1 MLSFYVTITTIKNGW
16 CIMGVVRMI
25 LSLILT
31 VFQFIG
37 SFIVPGNSFDYIKN
51 SFTNTNKLCY
61 SERYYK
67 LSETKEN
74 NTDAW
79 RNGMISGNGLQG
91 IITSG
96 APYSDSL
103 IYQNIHFIMPNEK
116 VRYCPDTS
124 DELETVK
131 QSIAESKD
139 IVDNA
144 SYDDVYSFHPGGALR
159 ITQKWQ
165 PTVKYYRYT
174 NYETAEVGVK
184 YTNLAGTWE
193 RVSFTSQTDN
203 ATITKISKSSKGKKI
218 NLTLTFDNIST
229 FANFENGSEVDLKY
243 KKLVSENAD
252 TISFIAHYPEY
263 KESELK
269 TGAYTTVVYV
279 IVEGGTKE
287 KVSSEDVTD
296 TQYCGKDNP
305 SIKITDA
312 DNVYLIAIS
321 DRDYEVGSTKDFE
334 SEEQFKLIEK
344 SRKKAKNIQEK
355 YTEDDIFSY
364 EEAIKEHSE
373 IFSSEY
379 NKVTF
384 SLGETD
390 SDASNE
396 KLIFKQMG
404 KKEINCDLAERAYY
418 SGRYAYLCCSGYST
432 SRLGGLWTGEWA
444 PGWGSKYTM
453 DANVNLQTSSLNTS
467 NMPSSYIG
475 YASFLLRQMPDWEE
489 NAKAT
494 HGFTDAIQAPVNTD
508 GDKAVITETCYP
520 YPFRY
525 WNAGASW
532 MLNPLYETLLCYGDV
547 TIPIT
552 DEFDL
557 NNLKSVLSVTEEDL
571 TDEAIKEMEKSGYLD
586 LRSEILLPLLIKSAN
601 YWDQIMTPEYYTDK
615 NGEVHFEKGKTELL
629 EGETYAILPSYS
641 PENNPENYPSP
652 SVENAAIDISACKS
666 NLLML
671 IDIQKSIDENADT
684 SYWEELLNKLPPYLY
699 DETGTL
705 KEWAANEFT
714 ENNLHR
720 HLSHLYCAWPMFET
734 QDDEALKKA
743 CDQAILNR
751 ASENQAS
758 HALVHRALIGA
769 RLKDSKAVEESLL
782 NLMNHGIY
790 YDSMMTNHD
799 YDRNSCYCTDFA
811 IGYLGIVNE
820 SLVYSYNNEIELL
833 PATPKSFENGEICGI
848 RTRNRCVI
856 DSLRW
861 DLKNSVLIVT
871 ITSEINQTLTIS
883 CGLSEDEEKITF
895 EANNPRTLEFTF

>member
-1 MLSFYVTITTIKNGW
+1 
-16 CIMGVVRMI
+16 MGVVRMI

-31 VFQFIG
+31 FFQFTGALLIPG
-37 SFIVPGNSFDYIKN
+37 SSFDYIQA
-51 SFTNTNKLCY
+51 SFSSSEKACF

-67 LSETKEN
+67 LSETREN
-74 NTDAW
+74 NTDTW
-79 RNGMISGNGLQG
+79 RNGMVSGNGIQG
-91 IITSG
+91 VITSG

-159 ITQKWQ
+159 IKSTWQ

-174 NYETAEVGVK
+174 DYETAQVGVK
-184 YTNLAGTWE
+184 YTNLGGEWE
-193 RVSFTSQTDN
+193 RVTFTSQTDN
-203 ATITKISKSSKGKKI
+203 ATITKITESSKGKKV
-218 NLTLTFDNIST
+218 NVTLSFDDIST
-229 FANFENGSEVDLKY
+229 FANFENGNEVDLKY
-243 KKLVSENAD
+243 KKLVSENLD
-252 TISFIAHYPEY
+252 TISFIAHYPNY

-269 TGAYTTVVYV
+269 NGSYATVVYV
-279 IVEGGTKE
+279 IAEGGTKKLTE
-287 KVSSEDVTD
+287 LKETEDS
-296 TQYCGKDNP
+296 QYCGNNNP
-305 SIKITDA
+305 GIKIEDA
-312 DNVYLIAIS
+312 DSVYLIAIS
-321 DRDYEVGSTKDFE
+321 ERDFNSGSLEDFE
-334 SEEQFKLIEK
+334 KSNNHPLIE
-344 SRKKAKNIQEK
+344 SITKKAIDIKEK
-355 YTEDDIFSY
+355 YSENGKFSY
-364 EEAIKEHSE
+364 EKAIEKHAE
-373 IFSSEY
+373 IFAEEY

-384 SLGETD
+384 SLGNED
-390 SDASNE
+390 STLSNE
-396 KLIFKQMG
+396 KLIFKQIT
-404 KKEINCDLAERAYY
+404 KKEINEDLAERAYY

-432 SRLGGLWTGEWA
+432 SRLGGMWTGEWA

-467 NMPSSYIG
+467 NMTSSYVG
-475 YASFLLRQMPDWEE
+475 YATFLLRQMPDWEE

-547 TIPIT
+547 KIPVT
-552 DEFDL
+552 NEFDL
-557 NNLKSVLSVTEEDL
+557 SSLKSVLSLTEEDL
-571 TDEAIKEMEKSGYLD
+571 TNEDINTLKEKGYLD
-586 LRSEILLPLLIKSAN
+586 LRSEILLPLLLKSAN

-615 NGEVHFEKGKTELL
+615 NGEVHYQKGKTELF

-652 SVENAAIDISACKS
+652 SVANASIDISACRS

-671 IDIQKSIDENADT
+671 IEILKSVDENADT
-684 SYWEELLNKLPPYLY
+684 SYWEELLEKVPPYLY
-699 DETGTL
+699 DETGAL
-705 KEWAANEFT
+705 KEWSANEFT

-734 QDDEALKKA
+734 QDNEQLKKA

-769 RLKDSKAVEESLL
+769 RLKDSEAVEESLL

-811 IGYLGIVNE
+811 IGYLGIINE
-820 SLVYSYNNEIELL
+820 SLVYSYNKGIELL
-833 PATPKSFENGEICGI
+833 PALPESFENGEICGI
-848 RTRNRCVI
+848 RTRNRCI
-856 DSLRW
+856 INSLEW
-861 DLKNSVLIVT
+861 DTSSNTIEIS
-871 ITSEINQTLTIS
+871 ITSETAQTLKISNALTNEAKEVTFKANETKTIN
-883 CGLSEDEEKITF
+883 F
-895 EANNPRTLEFTF
+895 

>member
-1 MLSFYVTITTIKNGW
+1 MFTIKNGW

-25 LSLILT
+25 LSLVLT
-31 VFQFIG
+31 AFQFVG
-37 SFIVPGNSFDYIKN
+37 SFIIPGNSFDYINN
-51 SFTNTNKLCY
+51 SFTSTNKACY

-74 NTDAW
+74 NTDSW

-91 IITSG
+91 VITSG

-124 DELETVK
+124 EELETVK
-131 QSIAESKD
+131 QNIAESKD
-139 IVDNA
+139 IVDDA

-184 YTNLAGTWE
+184 YTNFDGTWE

-203 ATITKISKSSKGKKI
+203 ATITKISKSTKGNKV
-218 NLTLTFDNIST
+218 NLTLSFDNIST

-243 KKLVSENAD
+243 KKLVSEDAD

-269 TGAYTTVVYV
+269 NGAYATVVYV

-287 KVSSEDVTD
+287 KVTLDDVTN
-296 TQYCGKDNP
+296 TQYCGEENP
-305 SIKITDA
+305 GLKITDA

-321 DRDYEVGSTKDFE
+321 DRDYNTGTTKEFE
-334 SEEQFKLIEK
+334 KETNFKLIK
-344 SRKKAKNIQEK
+344 KLNKKATEIQKKYSKNN
-355 YTEDDIFSY
+355 IFSY

-373 IFSSEY
+373 IFADEY

-384 SLGETD
+384 SLGEGNSTV
-390 SDASNE
+390 SNE
-396 KLIFKQMG
+396 KLVFKQIA
-404 KKEINCDLAERAYY
+404 KKKINSDLAERAYY

-432 SRLGGLWTGEWA
+432 SRLGGMWTGEWA

-467 NMPSSYIG
+467 NMTSSYIG
-475 YASFLLRQMPDWEE
+475 YAIFLLRQMPDWEE

-532 MLNPLYETLLCYGDV
+532 MLNPLYETLLSYGDV
-547 TIPIT
+547 NIPIT

-557 NNLKSVLSVTEEDL
+557 KKLKSVLSVTEEDL
-571 TDEAIKEMEKSGYLD
+571 TDEYIKELEKRGYLD

-601 YWDQIMTPEYYTDK
+601 YWDQIMTPEYYTDS
-615 NGEVHFEKGKTELL
+615 NGEVHYEKGKTELL
-629 EGETYAILPSYS
+629 NGETYAILPSYS

-652 SVENAAIDISACKS
+652 SVANSAIDISACKS

-671 IDIQKSIDENADT
+671 IEIQKSIDKNADT
-684 SYWEELLNKLPPYLY
+684 SYWEDLLKKLPPYLY
-699 DETGTL
+699 DETGAL

-751 ASENQAS
+751 ASENEAS

-769 RLKDSKAVEESLL
+769 RLKDSAAVEESLA

-811 IGYLGIVNE
+811 IGYLGIINE
-820 SLVYSYNNEIELL
+820 SLVYSYNNKIELL
-833 PATPKSFENGEICGI
+833 PATPESFENGEICGL
-848 RTRNRCVI
+848 RTRNRCI
-856 DSLRW
+856 IESLRW
-861 DLKNSVLIVT
+861 DFKNSIMIAT

-895 EANNPRTLEFTF
+895 EANTPRTVEFSF